1 MEHINEIEERHY
13 KFFEDLG
20 LIREHVDDYFK
31 DMGDFH
37 QKEFLEHTD
46 VMIKKEKEIQERF
59 LKLKN
64 NV

>member
-1 MEHINEIEERHY
+1 MEDIVRLEERHY

-20 LIREHVDDYFK
+20 LIRKHVDDYFK
-31 DMGDFH
+31 DMGNFH

-46 VMIKKEKEIQERF
+46 VMIVKDREITERY

-64 NV
+64 S

>member
-1 MEHINEIEERHY
+1 MEYINKIEEQHY

-37 QKEFLEHTD
+37 QNEFLEHTD
-46 VMIKKEKEIQERF
+46 VMIVKDKAIREKRS
-59 LKLKN
+59 LT
-64 NV
+64 